1 MAVDDVS
8 LEVAEGEFLAIVGGS
23 GSGKTTLLRLANRL
37 IDADSGSITVE
48 GEDVRAVDPVS
59 LRRRIGYVFQ
69 SGGLFP
75 HMSVADNIGITPKLL
90 GTPAAEIAARV
101 DELLDL
107 VRLDRAQHRDRLPH
121 ELSGGQR
128 QRVGVARALAARPRI
143 VLMDEPFG
151 ALDPLT
157 RDALG
162 DDYRALH
169 RKLGLTTVMIT
180 HDMTEAI
187 LLADRIAV
195 MRAGRLLAQGT
206 PAELSDSADRLC
218 RRTPAHAAAAGRAAQ
233 GAAAAGWRGMSL
245 FSDPRWS
252 EALAHLPDYLGNHV
266 RVSVTA
272 LALGLVVS
280 LPLAIAARNR
290 PVMRGALLGL
300 ASIVQTVPGLALLA
314 LFYPLLLAL
323 AALSLAW
330 FGFGF
335 SAFGFLPAVLALALY
350 SMLPVL
356 RNTITGLN
364 GVDPAILE
372 AAQGVGMTPRQ
383 SLFTVELPLALPVM
397 MAGIRTAAVWV
408 IGTATLVDADRP
420 DQPRQLHLCRAADP
434 ELGVRA
440 VRLPRR
446 RGAGARGRS
455 IAGADR
461 NRHSQPQPRARG
473 ARRRRHRGAGR
484 GHAGALAG
492 ALAIELYRRRQDLRR
507 TICAVGADRAAA
519 AGGGTD
525 GEHARGPR
533 LQRDLRCAGVR
544 TISTSMSIIPARCGP
559 TSFTTATSS
568 RASNCS
574 TN

>member
-1 MAVDDVS
+1 MSARALTAAACERRVDDVS

-37 IDADSGSITVE
+37 IDADSGRITVE
-48 GEDVRAVDPVS
+48 GEDVRAADPIR

-90 GTPAAEIAARV
+90 GTPAPEIAARV

-128 QRVGVARALAARPRI
+128 QRVGVARALAAKPRI

-169 RKLGLTTVMIT
+169 TKLGLTTVMIT
-180 HDMTEAI
+180 HDMTEAM

-195 MRAGRLLAQGT
+195 MRAGQAAGAGHAGGAFRQRR
-206 PAELSDSADRLC
+206 SLC
-218 RRTPAHAAAAGRAAQ
+218 RRTAAHAAAAGRAAQ
-233 GAAAAGWRGMSL
+233 RAAAAGRRGMSL
-245 FSDPRWS
+245 FSDPRWH

-272 LALGLVVS
+272 LALGLLVS

-290 PVMRGALLGL
+290 PVLRGALLGL
-300 ASIVQTVPGLALLA
+300 ASIVQTMPGLALLA

-323 AALSLAW
+323 AALSLALVRIW
-330 FGFGF
+330 LFRVR
-335 SAFGFLPAVLALALY
+335 LPARGAGAGALFDAA
-350 SMLPVL
+350 
-356 RNTITGLN
+356 G
-364 GVDPAILE
+364 
-372 AAQGVGMTPRQ
+372 AAQHHHRPARRRSGDPRGRARRRHDAAA
-383 SLFTVELPLALPVM
+383 VAVH
-397 MAGIRTAAVWV
+397 GRTAA
-408 IGTATLVDADRP
+408 GAAGDDGGHPHRGGLGDRHRDAVDADRP

-440 VRLPRR
+440 VRL
-446 RGAGARGRS
+446 
-455 IAGADR
+455 
-461 NRHSQPQPRARG
+461 
-473 ARRRRHRGAGR
+473 RRRR
-484 GHAGALAG
+484 
-492 ALAIELYRRRQDLRR
+492 
-507 TICAVGADRAAA
+507 
-519 AGGGTD
+519 
-525 GEHARGPR
+525 
-533 LQRDLRCAGVR
+533 RCWR
-544 TISTSMSIIPARCGP
+544 SRSI
-559 TSFTTATSS
+559 
-568 RASNCS
+568 NCWR
-574 TN
+574 